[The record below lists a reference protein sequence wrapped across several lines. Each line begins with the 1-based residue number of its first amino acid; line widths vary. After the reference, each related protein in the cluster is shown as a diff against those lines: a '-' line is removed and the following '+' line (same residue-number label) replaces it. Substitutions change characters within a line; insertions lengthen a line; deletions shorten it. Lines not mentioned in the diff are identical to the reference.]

1 MRNTNGRFYFNLFI
15 LLAFIFVLS
24 IEHLKRKH
32 PAHLNPII
40 ETEEQL
46 DSDLLAAGPS
56 TYSNLQSGH
65 SSSNTSSQQPYI
77 SPIPKRPRQL
87 KLFGST
93 RGNELS
99 LIINYIHL
107 KQKKVRWIEV

>member
-1 MRNTNGRFYFNLFI
+1 

-24 IEHLKRKH
+24 KEHLKRRH

-46 DSDLLAAGPS
+46 DSDVVSVSAGPS
-56 TYSNLQSGH
+56 TSSNLQSEH
-65 SSSNTSSQQPYI
+65 SGSNTSSQQPCT
-77 SPIPKRPRQL
+77 SPIPKRSRQL

-93 RGNELS
+93 RGNE
-99 LIINYIHL
+99 YP
-107 KQKKVRWIEV
+107 K